1 VEQVS
6 FVTKSKKRITGK
18 MPTTQFPIPNSPFP
32 KLDYYLKLSYPI
44 TLYPDNEEGGYVVEI
59 EDLPGCLSQGETL
72 EEAIANINEARELW
86 IETVYETGGEIPLP
100 RTNDH

>member
-1 VEQVS
+1 
-6 FVTKSKKRITGK
+6 
-18 MPTTQFPIPNSPFP
+18 
-32 KLDYYLKLSYPI
+32 
-44 TLYPDNEEGGYVVEI
+44 
-59 EDLPGCLSQGETL
+59 LSQGETL